1 MARTLRRGLAAL
13 LLTGCGGG
21 ADVAPQSTAP
31 DACKVGEAQLAR
43 QLGPELKK
51 VVLRTPLPMK
61 PPPGEGAKP
70 APPGCALVYEPVGE
84 EMPSE
89 LPAGETMDPGAD
101 HQLAI
106 ALADSAGSVVLTMID
121 PSKPSPGRVRLISS
135 ARDVDAD
142 GQAELVIEES
152 DGEVESPYRGL
163 RVFAYAP
170 GVERARELF
179 AEALKVTT
187 AEGLTIVPTWKTGA
201 VNGKRAIIYDG
212 AGTYAIYT
220 FDPASRTFTF
230 DEAATA
236 DKNPK
241 PAPEPAPPIEG
252 QPAPGD
258 APPAADAEKKP
269 MFDLP

>member
-1 MARTLRRGLAAL
+1 MARTLPRGLAAL
-13 LLTGCGGG
+13 LLAGCGGG
-21 ADVAPQSTAP
+21 ADVAPQSTTL

-51 VVLRTPLPMK
+51 VVLRTPLP
-61 PPPGEGAKP
+61 PPGEDAKP

-89 LPAGETMDPGAD
+89 LPMGETMEAGAD

-121 PSKPSPGRVRLISS
+121 PSKPSPGRVRLVAS

-179 AEALKVTT
+179 AEALRVTT

-201 VNGKRAIIYDG
+201 IDGKRAIIYDG

-220 FDPASRTFTF
+220 FDSGTRTFTF

-236 DKNPK
+236 AKNPK
-241 PAPEPAPPIEG
+241 PAAEPAPPIEG

-258 APPAADAEKKP
+258 AAPADGEKKP